1 VAAYATV
8 RHVGV
13 FDHLDR
19 GGADTAAFF
28 AQRLALTECY
38 DRLGFYSYHVA
49 EHHATPLG
57 LASSPN
63 VFLAMVAGRTQ
74 RLRLGALVYLLPLYQ
89 PLRLLEELCMLDQ
102 MSGGRLDV
110 GLGRG
115 ISPIEARYCGAD
127 PELTQAMFEEAH
139 EVLTR
144 GFGAATLDF
153 HGRFYHYDGVPLEI
167 HPLQQPRPPFW
178 YGISSPESAERCAR
192 SGFNVLTLNPPARA
206 AQALAPHRAAAPD
219 LLAGIGRFIVV
230 AETDEAALEI
240 AEAAYPQWY
249 ASFNALYRKFGRG
262 PMQGERP
269 TTFAG
274 QIAEGTGIAGSPAT
288 VLRALDAQIRQTGS
302 NYLVGQFAFGNM
314 PAADSLQSIELF
326 ARDVMPHLL
335 GRAEVMPAS

>member
-1 VAAYATV
+1 VAHAKV
-8 RHVGV
+8 RHIGV

-19 GGADTAAFF
+19 GGPDTAAFF
-28 AQRLALTECY
+28 AERLALTECY
-38 DRLGFYSYHVA
+38 DRLGFYSYHIA

-110 GLGRG
+110 GVGKG

-139 EVLTR
+139 DVIMR
-144 GFGAATLDF
+144 GFSAETLDF
-153 HGRFYHYDGVPLEI
+153 HGRFYHYEGVPIQL
-167 HPLQQPRPPFW
+167 HPLQQPRPPLW

-206 AQALAPHRAAAPD
+206 RETLVPHRAAAPD
-219 LLAGIGRFIVV
+219 LLAGIVRFIVV
-230 AETDEAALEI
+230 AETDEAALAI

-249 ASFNALYRKFGRG
+249 LNFNALYRKFGRG
-262 PMQGERP
+262 PVHGERP
-269 TTFAG
+269 TTFAD

-288 VLRALDAQIRQTGS
+288 ALRALDAQIRETGS
-302 NYLVGQFAFGNM
+302 NYLVGHFAFGDM
-314 PAADSLQSIELF
+314 PHAAAVQSAELF
-326 ARDVMPHLL
+326 ARDVMPSLL
-335 GRAEVMPAS
+335 DR

>member
-1 VAAYATV
+1 VAHATV
-8 RHVGV
+8 RHIGV

-19 GGADTAAFF
+19 GSNDTATFF

-38 DRLGFYSYHVA
+38 DRLGFYSYHIA

-110 GLGRG
+110 GVGRG

-139 EVLTR
+139 DVIMR
-144 GFGAATLDF
+144 GFGGGTLNF
-153 HGRFYHYDGVPLEI
+153 HGRFYHYDGVPIEL
-167 HPLQQPRPPFW
+167 HPLQLPHPPLW
-178 YGISSPESAERCAR
+178 YGISSPESSERCAR
-192 SGFNVLTLNPPARA
+192 SGYNVLTLNPSARTRET
-206 AQALAPHRAAAPD
+206 LAPHRAAAPD
-219 LLAGIGRFIVV
+219 LLAGIVRFIVV
-230 AETDEAALEI
+230 AETDEAALAI
-240 AEAAYPQWY
+240 AEAAYPRWY
-249 ASFNALYRKFGRG
+249 ANFNALYRRFGRG

-274 QIAEGTGIAGSPAT
+274 QIAEGVGIAGSPAT
-288 VLRALDAQIRQTGS
+288 VLRALEAQIRESGS
-302 NYLVGQFAFGNM
+302 NYLVGQFAFGDM
-314 PAADSLQSIELF
+314 PHTDARRSIELF
-326 ARDVMPHLL
+326 AR
-335 GRAEVMPAS
+335 EVMPQLLR